1 MKIIVV
7 GCGKIGSSIIGDLV
21 SEGHD
26 IVAVDEKADVA
37 ESMGNIYEVMSVC
50 GNGADC
56 ETLSEAG
63 AERADMLI
71 ACTDSDEMNMLSC
84 FIASKMGV
92 GHTVARI
99 RNPEYNDKNLPFLK
113 SAIGLSLTLNPEM
126 LAAKELYNI
135 LKLPAAANIETFNG
149 NLEMIELN
157 LKPDMP
163 LCGSTL
169 MELRRKY
176 NAKFLICAVRRGET
190 VHIPNGNFALE
201 SGDRIGLTAPPTE
214 IQKLLKLMGVSRKQ
228 ARSVMIL
235 GGSRTAYY
243 LAKLLIAGG
252 NTVRIIDRDEER
264 CRQLAAELPEAVL
277 IHGDGAEQELLLE
290 EGLES
295 VDAFVALTGMDEENI
310 LISIFAANKRVPK
323 VVAKVNRPELA
334 AMARNLGLECLISP
348 RKSVSDLTTS
358 YVRALEN
365 SAGSRIETL
374 YKLMDSGVEALEF
387 LAAPDFPGL
396 KTPLKEL
403 QLKPNMIIAGIA
415 RGRRANIPTGDDVIE
430 AGDRVIVIV
439 ADQQLSDLSDILQQ

>member
-1 MKIIVV
+1 
-7 GCGKIGSSIIGDLV
+7 
-21 SEGHD
+21 
-26 IVAVDEKADVA
+26 
-37 ESMGNIYEVMSVC
+37 
-50 GNGADC
+50 
-56 ETLSEAG
+56 
-63 AERADMLI
+63 
-71 ACTDSDEMNMLSC
+71 
-84 FIASKMGV
+84 
-92 GHTVARI
+92 
-99 RNPEYNDKNLPFLK
+99 
-113 SAIGLSLTLNPEM
+113 
-126 LAAKELYNI
+126 
-135 LKLPAAANIETFNG
+135 
-149 NLEMIELN
+149 
-157 LKPDMP
+157 
-163 LCGSTL
+163 
-169 MELRRKY
+169 
-176 NAKFLICAVRRGET
+176 
-190 VHIPNGNFALE
+190 
-201 SGDRIGLTAPPTE
+201 
-214 IQKLLKLMGVSRKQ
+214 MGVSRKQ